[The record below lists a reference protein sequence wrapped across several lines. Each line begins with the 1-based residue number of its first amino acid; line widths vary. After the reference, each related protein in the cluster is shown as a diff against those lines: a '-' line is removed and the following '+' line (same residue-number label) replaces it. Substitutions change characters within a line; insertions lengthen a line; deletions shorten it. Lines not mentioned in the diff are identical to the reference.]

1 MITFHVAGTPA
12 PQGSK
17 RHVGGGRM
25 IESSKKVKPWREA
38 VARVA
43 SAHLLD
49 EPLDGHL
56 RVIIRFEL
64 LAPKKSRFG
73 NRPAGPPDIDKLV
86 RSTLDGLT
94 TSRLIVDDARI
105 VALTATKH
113 WALDDP
119 GATISIEPVTPAD

>member
-1 MITFHVAGTPA
+1 MISFHVHGTPA

-64 LAPKKSRFG
+64 PAPKKSRFG

-105 VALTATKH
+105 VTLTATKH
-113 WALDDP
+113 WAADTP
-119 GATISIEPVTPAD
+119 GATISIEPLTPAG